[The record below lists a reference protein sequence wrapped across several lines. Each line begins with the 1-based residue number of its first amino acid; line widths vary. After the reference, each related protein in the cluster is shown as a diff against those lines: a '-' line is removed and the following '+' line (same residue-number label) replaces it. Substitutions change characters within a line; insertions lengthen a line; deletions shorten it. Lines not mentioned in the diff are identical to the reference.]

1 MDEKYEGCNIV
12 ESVVTA
18 AHITEHKDDTK
29 RGDGKWKSYF
39 LMRLIIS
46 AVIIG
51 VILVL
56 HYFPSLPLASGVSGV
71 LKKVFCYDVFGRG
84 SFGVSLFG

>member
-12 ESVVTA
+12 ESVVTKA
-18 AHITEHKDDTK
+18 RTSEQKDDKK
-29 RGDGKWKSYF
+29 RTDGKFKTYF
-39 LMRLIIS
+39 LTRLIIS
-46 AVIIG
+46 AIIIG

-56 HYFPSLPLASGVSGV
+56 HYFPSLPLAGGVGGV

-84 SFGVSLFG
+84 AFGVTLFG

>member
-18 AHITEHKDDTK
+18 ARSTEQNDDKKRTDSRTK
-29 RGDGKWKSYF
+29 TYF

-46 AVIIG
+46 ALIIG
-51 VILVL
+51 VILIL
-56 HYFPSLPLASGVSGV
+56 HYFPSLPLVSGVTSV

-84 SFGVSLFG
+84 AFGVTLFG